1 MAVRRKSEHPDSHAH
16 LRFCPACETN
26 RKGFQSMLYGRG
38 AVLSYQY
45 QRRSDA
51 AAARLPAAPAAPAT
65 TGREDAAMLLR
76 LCIVALLAIS
86 AAAAVITF
94 AQ

>member
-1 MAVRRKSEHPDSHAH
+1 
-16 LRFCPACETN
+16 
-26 RKGFQSMLYGRG
+26 MLYGRG

-45 QRRSDA
+45 QRRNDA
-51 AAARLPAAPAAPAT
+51 AAAPLPVTPAT

-76 LCIVALLAIS
+76 LCIVALLAVG
-86 AAAAVITF
+86 ATAAVIAF

>member
-1 MAVRRKSEHPDSHAH
+1 
-16 LRFCPACETN
+16 
-26 RKGFQSMLYGRG
+26 MLYGRG

-51 AAARLPAAPAAPAT
+51 AAAPLAVTAAT

-76 LCIVALLAIS
+76 LCIVALLAVG
-86 AAAAVITF
+86 ATAAVITF

>member
-1 MAVRRKSEHPDSHAH
+1 
-16 LRFCPACETN
+16 
-26 RKGFQSMLYGRG
+26 MLYGRG
-38 AVLSYQY
+38 AVLSYRY

-51 AAARLPAAPAAPAT
+51 ATELPVTPAT

-76 LCIVALLAIS
+76 LCVVALLAVS